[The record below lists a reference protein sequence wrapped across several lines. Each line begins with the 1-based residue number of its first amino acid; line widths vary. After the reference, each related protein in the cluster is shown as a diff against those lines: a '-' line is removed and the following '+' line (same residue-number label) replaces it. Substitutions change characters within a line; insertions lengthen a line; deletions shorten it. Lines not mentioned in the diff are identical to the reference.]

1 MTIFQKPV
9 FLVVL
14 TVSNVRYGVV
24 KVFVIFALLIIAY
37 LKMVLIA
44 YLTQEPINVEAARL
58 VCGKIGKFAK
68 NVSRITY

>member
-1 MTIFQKPV
+1 MTFLQKPV
-9 FLVVL
+9 FRAVL
-14 TVSNVRYGVV
+14 TVNNVGYGVD

-44 YLTQEPINVEAARL
+44 YLTQEPINVEAARI

-68 NVSRITY
+68 NVSRISY